1 VGKYLST
8 EAVRR
13 WRAANPERAREAN
26 RRTYEK
32 HRAATI
38 ARAAEWGK
46 ANPEKKRA
54 AARATAKRLYEADP
68 EKYREKHRQWG
79 RENPDKVRHNTQ
91 VRRARKIGAAGSH
104 TLADLMA
111 RFEVHG
117 NRCVYCGAA
126 GQLTPDHMI
135 PLSRG
140 GSDWPANIVPAC
152 LRCNQSKHTR
162 TYFEFLE
169 VA

>member
-1 VGKYLST
+1 MK
-8 EAVRR
+8 RK
-13 WRAANPERAREAN
+13 AALTWHYKNHE
-26 RRTYEK
+26 
-32 HRAATI
+32 I
-38 ARAAEWGK
+38 S
-46 ANPEKKRA
+46 
-54 AARATAKRLYEADP
+54 L
-68 EKYREKHRQWG
+68 EKHRQWG
-79 RENPDKVRHNTQ
+79 RNNPEKVRHNTQ
-91 VRRARKIGAAGSH
+91 VRRARKMGAAGSH
-104 TLADLMA
+104 TLADLKA

-117 NRCVYCGAA
+117 NRCVYCGSSEN
-126 GQLTPDHMI
+126 LTADHMI